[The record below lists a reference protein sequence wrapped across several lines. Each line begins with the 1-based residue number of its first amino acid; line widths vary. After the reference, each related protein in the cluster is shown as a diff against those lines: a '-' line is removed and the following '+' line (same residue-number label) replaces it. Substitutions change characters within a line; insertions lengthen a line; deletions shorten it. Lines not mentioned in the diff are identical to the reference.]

1 MAIRVGFC
9 SLVAPR
15 VLPQT
20 AALHLRGLRLP
31 PRQGLRLAALF
42 LGQRARVD
50 RLAWSTGYPRRAL
63 WRRFLVGGFGFGVV
77 GWVVLV
83 TAGFLVR

>member
-20 AALHLRGLRLP
+20 AALHVRGLRLP

-50 RLAWSTGYPRRAL
+50 RLAWSTGYPHRAL
-63 WRRFLVGGFGFGVV
+63 CGAGFW
-77 GWVVLV
+77 WVVL
-83 TAGFLVR
+83 GSGWLVGLCW